1 MLDTSTT
8 RPRTGA
14 ETTNDAPTRV
24 RWRILALLM
33 ASAGFCHFNRVS
45 ISVAGTEHIMAEY
58 AIDQVQ
64 MGMIYSSY
72 LFVYTLC
79 MMPGGWLIDR
89 FGPKKAL
96 MAMGFGSAILV
107 PATGLTSHA
116 TTGGSILL
124 LLCLI
129 RGMLGVVSAP
139 IHPAAAKC
147 ASLWMPPRQ
156 QGLANGLITGAAVAG
171 IASTYFIFGLLMD
184 QVGWPNAFLVAG
196 LATFLLAVVW
206 TVYATDLPGQH
217 RSANSRELALIEG
230 DGPAGTTL
238 VDAPP
243 RSPSGL
249 DDPDERGGRD
259 GLFAMLGNR
268 SLILLTLSYATA
280 SYFQYLFFY
289 WMQYYFD
296 TVMKLGTADGRFY
309 ATITTVA
316 MAVGMV
322 CGGWPADRARIR
334 FGPRRGRA
342 IVPVCGMLASALF
355 LGLGISSSHLF
366 WVVTCFTLAMAALGT
381 CESSFWVTGV
391 EIGRKRGGLSSSI
404 LNAGGNV
411 GGIVAPVLTPYF
423 SQSFG
428 WQAGLG
434 AASAFCVFGALLW
447 LWIDPDAQSNPQFS

>member
-1 MLDTSTT
+1 MPDTSTT
-8 RPRTGA
+8 RPPTAA
-14 ETTNDAPTRV
+14 EITHDAPTRV
-24 RWRILALLM
+24 RWRVLALLM
-33 ASAGFCHFNRVS
+33 AYAGFCHFNRVS
-45 ISVAGTEHIMAEY
+45 ISVAGTEHIMADY
-58 AIDQVQ
+58 AIDPEQ
-64 MGMIYSSY
+64 MGTVYSSY
-72 LFVYTLC
+72 LFIYTMC
-79 MMPGGWLIDR
+79 MIPGGWLIDR

-116 TTGGSILL
+116 TAVSILL

-129 RGMLGVVSAP
+129 RGMLGVVSSP
-139 IHPAAAKC
+139 MHPAAAKC
-147 ASLWMPPRQ
+147 VSLWMPPRQ
-156 QGLANGLITGAAVAG
+156 QGLANGLVTGAAVAG
-171 IASTYFIFGLLMD
+171 VASTYFAFGFLMD
-184 QVGWPNAFLVAG
+184 LVGWPNAFLVAG
-196 LATFLLAVVW
+196 LTTFLLAAVW
-206 TVYATDLPGQH
+206 TLYATDLPGEH
-217 RSANSRELALIEG
+217 RSTNSRELALIEG
-230 DGPAGTTL
+230 DEPAGAIIAE
-238 VDAPP
+238 APSRP
-243 RSPSGL
+243 PFGP
-249 DDPDERGGRD
+249 DDPDEQGGRSS
-259 GLFAMLGNR
+259 LIAMLGNR

-296 TVMKLGTADGRFY
+296 TVMKLGKADGRLY

-316 MAVGMV
+316 MAVGMM

-342 IVPVCGMLASALF
+342 VVPMGGMLASALF
-355 LGLGISSSHLF
+355 LILGISSSHLF

-411 GGIVAPVLTPYF
+411 GGILAPILTPLF
-423 SQSFG
+423 SKSFG

-447 LWIDPDAQSNPQFS
+447 LWIDPDARRDPRST